1 MSPEGSIPAPQEI
14 EAAPGIGRG
23 FRPRLTRRRGMIATL
38 AVVLLVGT
46 ALGVA
51 RFMVAGPDLAKP
63 DHAAMTVTA
72 GPVETRRMAETLQVN
87 GSLVPWEDLAIGS
100 ESTGL
105 SIVKILADEGDH
117 VTAGQLLAKLDDAV
131 ILAQLKENQAQIE
144 HARATIGQQE
154 AAIAEAEANVKSA
167 SHDLLRA
174 QELMKTN
181 SITLQTTEQRE
192 ATARTADARLNSARM
207 GRVVSQADLTVA
219 ESTRTELMAR
229 FAQTEIRAPADGLV
243 SRRTARIGNIAIGAG
258 NDVLFRMVRDGILE
272 LDANV
277 PDRLLARCAPGQR
290 VRLAATGTDGKPIF
304 GTVRAIAPL
313 VDPTTRMGIA
323 HIRFPIEAALHA
335 GMFVSGDLMFDEHD
349 TVAVPE
355 SSVLV
360 KDGKPVVFALS
371 EGDLVTERP
380 VETGLRMDG
389 RVAILKGLE
398 PGDRIV
404 HTGAGFLKDG
414 DKVRVA
420 EGG

>member
-1 MSPEGSIPAPQEI
+1 MV
-14 EAAPGIGRG
+14 GRR
-23 FRPRLTRRRGMIATL
+23 FRLRLTRRRGLIA
-38 AVVLLVGT
+38 AFAVLLLAATAIGVTRYAGT
-46 ALGVA
+46 APEA
-51 RFMVAGPDLAKP
+51 AKP
-63 DHAAMTVTA
+63 DHAALTVTA
-72 GPVETRRMAETLQVN
+72 GPVENRRMAESLQVN
-87 GSLVPWEDLAIGS
+87 GSLVPWEDLAIGT
-100 ESTGL
+100 EATGL
-105 SIVKILADEGDH
+105 ALVKILVDEGDH
-117 VTAGQLLAKLDDAV
+117 VAAGQLLAKLDDAV

-167 SHDLLRA
+167 SHDLTRA

-192 ATARTADARLNSARM
+192 ALARTAEARLNSARM
-207 GRVVSQADLTVA
+207 GREVSQADLTVA
-219 ESTRTELMAR
+219 ESTRTEIMAR
-229 FAQTEIRAPADGLV
+229 FAQTEIRAPADGIV
-243 SRRTARIGNIAIGAG
+243 SKRNARIGNITIGAG

-290 VRLAATGTDGKPIF
+290 VRLAVNGSDGQPIF

-323 HIRFPIEAALHA
+323 HIRFPIDARLHP
-335 GMFVSGDLMFDEHD
+335 GMFVAGDLLLDEHD

-360 KDGKPVVFALS
+360 KDGQPVVFALS
-371 EGDLVTERP
+371 DGDLVAEKP

-389 RVAILKGLE
+389 RVAILKGLA

-404 HTGAGFLKDG
+404 HAGAGFLKDG
-414 DKVRVA
+414 DKVRVS

>member
-1 MSPEGSIPAPQEI
+1 
-14 EAAPGIGRG
+14 
-23 FRPRLTRRRGMIATL
+23 MIAAL
-38 AVVLLVGT
+38 VVVLLAGTAFGVSRFVGT
-46 ALGVA
+46 VPEA
-51 RFMVAGPDLAKP
+51 AKP
-63 DHAAMTVTA
+63 DHAALTVTV
-72 GPVETRRMAETLQVN
+72 GPVETRRMGETLQVN
-87 GSLVPWEDLAIGS
+87 GSLVPWEDLAIGT

-105 SIVKILADEGDH
+105 AIVKILVDEGDH
-117 VTAGQLLAKLDDAV
+117 VTAGQLLAKLDDSV
-131 ILAQLKENQAQIE
+131 IIAQLKENQAQIE
-144 HARATIGQQE
+144 HARATIGQQD

-167 SHDLLRA
+167 SHDLARA
-174 QELMKTN
+174 QELIKTN

-207 GRVVSQADLTVA
+207 GREVSQADLTVA
-219 ESTRTELMAR
+219 ESTRTEIMAR
-229 FAQTEIRAPADGLV
+229 FAQTEIRAPADGII
-243 SRRTARIGNIAIGAG
+243 SKRTARIGNITIGAG

-277 PDRLLARCAPGQR
+277 PDRLLARTAPGQR
-290 VRLAATGTDGKPIF
+290 VRLAATDTNGKTIF

-313 VDPTTRMGIA
+313 VDPTTRMGIV
-323 HIRFPIEAALHA
+323 HVRFPIDANLHA
-335 GMFVSGDLMFDEHD
+335 GMFVAGELLFEEHD

-371 EGDLVTERP
+371 DGDMVAERP

-389 RVAILKGLE
+389 RVAILKGLQ

-404 HTGAGFLKDG
+404 HVGAGFLKDG
-414 DKVRVA
+414 DKVRVS

>member
-1 MSPEGSIPAPQEI
+1 MPPEATTSVSQKI
-14 EAAPGIGRG
+14 EAAPLSRDR
-23 FRPRLTRRRGMIATL
+23 FRLRLTRRRGMIAAL
-38 AVVLLVGT
+38 AIVLLAGT
-46 ALGVA
+46 ALGVS
-51 RFMVAGPDLAKP
+51 RFMTAAPAAPKP
-63 DHAAMTVTA
+63 DHAALTVTV

-87 GSLVPWEDLAIGS
+87 GSLVPWEDLAIGT

-105 SIVKILADEGDH
+105 SIVRILADEGDH
-117 VTAGQLLAKLDDAV
+117 VTAGQLLAKLDDAI

-144 HARATIGQQE
+144 HARATIGQQD

-167 SHDLLRA
+167 SHDLSRA
-174 QELMKTN
+174 QELIKTN

-207 GRVVSQADLTVA
+207 GRAVSQADLTVA
-219 ESTRTELMAR
+219 EATRTELMAR
-229 FAQTEIRAPADGLV
+229 FAQTEIRAPADGIV
-243 SRRTARIGNIAIGAG
+243 SRRTARIGNIVIGAG

-277 PDRLLARCAPGQR
+277 PDRMMARLVAGQR
-290 VRLAATGTDGKPIF
+290 VRLAATGSDGKPIF
-304 GTVRAIAPL
+304 GTVRAVAPL

-323 HIRFPIEAALHA
+323 HIRFPIEAALRA
-335 GMFVSGDLMFDEHD
+335 GMFVSGDLMLAERD

-355 SSVLV
+355 SSILV
-360 KDGKPVVFALS
+360 KDGKPVVFALAD
-371 EGDLVTERP
+371 GNLVTEKP

-404 HTGAGFLKDG
+404 HAGAGFLKDG
-414 DKVRVA
+414 DKVRVS
-420 EGG
+420 EGI

>member
-1 MSPEGSIPAPQEI
+1 MSPEAATPVSPEI
-14 EAAPGIGRG
+14 ETTPRIGRG

-38 AVVLLVGT
+38 AVVLLAGT
-46 ALGVA
+46 AIGVT
-51 RFMVAGPDLAKP
+51 RFIGAPPVAAKP
-63 DHAAMTVTA
+63 DHAALTVTV
-72 GPVETRRMAETLQVN
+72 GPVETRRMAEVLQVN
-87 GSLVPWEDLAIGS
+87 GSLVPWEDLAVGT
-100 ESTGL
+100 EATGL
-105 SIVKILADEGDH
+105 AIVRIEADH
-117 VTAGQLLAKLDDAV
+117 VTAGQLLAKLDDSI

-144 HARATIGQQE
+144 HARATIGQQD

-167 SHDLLRA
+167 SHDLQRA
-174 QELMKTN
+174 QELMKTS

-207 GRVVSQADLTVA
+207 GRAVSQADLTVA
-219 ESTRTELMAR
+219 EATRTELMAR
-229 FAQTEIRAPADGLV
+229 FAQTEIRAPANGIV
-243 SRRTARIGNIAIGAG
+243 SRRTALIGNITIGAG
-258 NDVLFRMVRDGILE
+258 NDVLFRLVRDGILE

-277 PDRLLARCAPGQR
+277 PDRMLARCVPGQR
-290 VRLAATGTDGKPIF
+290 VRLAATGADGKPIF

-313 VDPTTRMGIA
+313 IDPTTRMGIA

-335 GMFVSGDLMFDEHD
+335 GMFVAGDLMFDEHD

-360 KDGKPVVFALS
+360 KDGKPVVFALAD
-371 EGDLVTERP
+371 GNLVTQKP

-404 HTGAGFLKDG
+404 HVGAGFLKDG
-414 DKVRVA
+414 DKVRVS

>member
-1 MSPEGSIPAPQEI
+1 
-14 EAAPGIGRG
+14 
-23 FRPRLTRRRGMIATL
+23 MIAAL
-38 AVVLLVGT
+38 AVVLLAGT
-46 ALGVA
+46 ALGVSRMGA
-51 RFMVAGPDLAKP
+51 ANHEPAKP
-63 DHAAMTVTA
+63 DHTALTVTV

-87 GSLVPWEDLAIGS
+87 GSLVPWEDLSIGT
-100 ESTGL
+100 EATGL
-105 SIVKILADEGDH
+105 AIVKILVDEGDH
-117 VTAGQLLAKLDDAV
+117 VTAGQLLAKLDDSV
-131 ILAQLKENQAQIE
+131 LIAQLKENEAQIE
-144 HARATIGQQE
+144 HARATIGQQD

-174 QELMKTN
+174 QELIKTN

-207 GRVVSQADLTVA
+207 GRAVSQADLVVA
-219 ESTRTELMAR
+219 ESTRTEIMAR
-229 FAQTEIRAPADGLV
+229 FAQTEIRAPADGII
-243 SRRTARIGNIAIGAG
+243 SKRSARIGNITIGAG

-277 PDRLLARCAPGQR
+277 PDRMLVRVAPGQH
-290 VRLAATGTDGKPIF
+290 VRLAAVGGDGKPIF

-323 HIRFPIEAALHA
+323 HIRFPIEASLHA
-335 GMFVSGDLMFDEHD
+335 GMFVAGDLMLEERD

-360 KDGKPVVFALS
+360 KDGKPVVFALAD
-371 EGDLVTERP
+371 GNLVSERP

-398 PGDRIV
+398 PGDQIV
-404 HTGAGFLKDG
+404 HAGAGFLKDG
-414 DKVRVA
+414 DKVRVG
-420 EGG
+420 EGS

>member
-1 MSPEGSIPAPQEI
+1 MPPEGSTPVSQKI
-14 EAAPGIGRG
+14 EAAPRIGRG
-23 FRPRLTRRRGMIATL
+23 FRLWLTRRRGVIATL
-38 AVVLLVGT
+38 AVVLLAGT
-46 ALGVA
+46 SLGVI
-51 RFMVAGPDLAKP
+51 RFMAAGLEKVPP
-63 DHAAMTVTA
+63 DHAALTVTV
-72 GPVETRRMAETLQVN
+72 GPVENRRMAETLQVN
-87 GSLVPWEDLAIGS
+87 GSLVPWEDLAIGT
-100 ESTGL
+100 ESSGL
-105 SIVKILADEGDH
+105 AITKILADEGDH
-117 VTAGQLLAKLDDAV
+117 VAAGQLLAKLDDSV
-131 ILAQLKENQAQIE
+131 ILAQLKENEAQIE
-144 HARATIGQQE
+144 HARATIGQQD

-174 QELMKTN
+174 QELIKTN

-192 ATARTADARLNSARM
+192 ATAHTADARLNSARM
-207 GRVVSQADLTVA
+207 GRAVSQADLTVSEA
-219 ESTRTELMAR
+219 TRTELMAR
-229 FAQTEIRAPADGLV
+229 FAQTEIRAPADGIV
-243 SRRTARIGNIAIGAG
+243 SRRTARIGNITIGAG

-290 VRLAATGTDGKPIF
+290 VRLAATGADGQPIF
-304 GTVRAIAPL
+304 GTVRAVAPL

-360 KDGKPVVFALS
+360 KDGKPVVFALA
-371 EGDLVTERP
+371 EGNLVTEKP

-398 PGDRIV
+398 PGDQIV
-404 HTGAGFLKDG
+404 HAGAGFLKDG
-414 DKVRVA
+414 DKVRVG
-420 EGG
+420 EGS

>member
-1 MSPEGSIPAPQEI
+1 MPPEATTSVSQKI
-14 EAAPGIGRG
+14 EAAPL
-23 FRPRLTRRRGMIATL
+23 FRDRFRLRLTRRRGMIAAL
-38 AVVLLVGT
+38 AVVLLAGT
-46 ALGVA
+46 ALGVG
-51 RFMVAGPDLAKP
+51 RFMTAAPAAPKP
-63 DHAAMTVTA
+63 DHAALTVTV

-87 GSLVPWEDLAIGS
+87 GSLVPWEDLAIGT

-105 SIVKILADEGDH
+105 SIVRILADEGDH
-117 VTAGQLLAKLDDAV
+117 VTAGQLLAKLDDAI

-144 HARATIGQQE
+144 HARATIGQQD

-167 SHDLLRA
+167 SHDLSRA
-174 QELMKTN
+174 QELIKTN

-207 GRVVSQADLTVA
+207 GRAVSQADLTVA
-219 ESTRTELMAR
+219 EATRTELMAR
-229 FAQTEIRAPADGLV
+229 FAQTEIRAPADGIV
-243 SRRTARIGNIAIGAG
+243 SRRTARIGNIVIGAG

-277 PDRLLARCAPGQR
+277 PDRMMARLAAGQR
-290 VRLAATGTDGKPIF
+290 VRLAATGSDGKPIF
-304 GTVRAIAPL
+304 GSVRAVAPL

-323 HIRFPIEAALHA
+323 HIRFPIEAALRA
-335 GMFVSGDLMFDEHD
+335 GMFVSGDLMLAERD

-355 SSVLV
+355 SSILV
-360 KDGKPVVFALS
+360 KDGKPVVFALAD
-371 EGDLVTERP
+371 GNLVTEKP

-398 PGDRIV
+398 PGDQIV
-404 HTGAGFLKDG
+404 HAGAGFLKDG
-414 DKVRVA
+414 DKVRVG

>member
-1 MSPEGSIPAPQEI
+1 MPPEGTTSVSHKI
-14 EAAPGIGRG
+14 EAAPL
-23 FRPRLTRRRGMIATL
+23 FRDRFRLRLTPRRGMIAAL
-38 AVVLLVGT
+38 AVVLLAGT
-46 ALGVA
+46 ALGVS
-51 RFMVAGPDLAKP
+51 RFMMAAPEAPKP
-63 DHAAMTVTA
+63 DHAALTVTV

-87 GSLVPWEDLAIGS
+87 GSLVPWEDLAIGT

-105 SIVKILADEGDH
+105 SIVRILADEGDH
-117 VTAGQLLAKLDDAV
+117 VTAGQLLAKLDDAI

-144 HARATIGQQE
+144 HARATIGQQD

-192 ATARTADARLNSARM
+192 AIARTADARLNSARM
-207 GRVVSQADLTVA
+207 GRAVSQADLTVA
-219 ESTRTELMAR
+219 EATRTELMAR
-229 FAQTEIRAPADGLV
+229 FAQTEIRAPADGIV
-243 SRRTARIGNIAIGAG
+243 SKRTARIGNIVIGAG

-277 PDRLLARCAPGQR
+277 PDRMMARLAAGQR
-290 VRLAATGTDGKPIF
+290 VRLAAIGSDGKLIF
-304 GTVRAIAPL
+304 GTVRAVAPL

-323 HIRFPIEAALHA
+323 HIRFPIEAALRA
-335 GMFVSGDLMFDEHD
+335 GMFVSGDLMLEERD

-355 SSVLV
+355 SSILV
-360 KDGKPVVFALS
+360 KDGKPVVFALA
-371 EGDLVTERP
+371 EGNLVTEKP

-398 PGDRIV
+398 PGDQIV
-404 HTGAGFLKDG
+404 HAGAGFLKDG
-414 DKVRVA
+414 DKVRVG
-420 EGG
+420 EGS